1 MNMEIQD
8 KASLLDSKDELMK
21 KYKFWNKI
29 ANGLIQI
36 DKECPKYDVDDCLFN
51 KIKEVVGVR
60 NIELVKI
67 MKNKG
72 YT

>member
-36 DKECPKYDVDDCLFN
+36 DKECPPYDVDDCLFN

-67 MKNKG
+67 MKSKG
-72 YT
+72 YA